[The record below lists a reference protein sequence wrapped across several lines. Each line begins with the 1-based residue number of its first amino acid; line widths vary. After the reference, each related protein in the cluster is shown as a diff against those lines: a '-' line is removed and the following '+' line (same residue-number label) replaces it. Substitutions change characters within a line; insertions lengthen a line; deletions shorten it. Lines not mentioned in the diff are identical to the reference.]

1 MEPSANPVSEAGDPD
16 LAAKLNNLFDS
27 MHPDGQKP
35 DTNEKVVEALAQ
47 QGVRVSAAYLGQIR
61 AGKKK
66 NVSADL
72 LVALAD
78 YFGLQSA
85 SYLVDR
91 GPHPDIEKEFH
102 TLRLLRDKKIR
113 AIATR
118 VSGLSDQSLGNIEVI
133 LDQIRELQ
141 GLPPVDP
148 QTSGGT

>member
-16 LAAKLNNLFDS
+16 LAAKLNTLFDT

-47 QGVRVSAAYLGQIR
+47 KGVRVSAAYLGQIR

-66 NVSADL
+66 NISADL
-72 LVALAD
+72 LVALAE
-78 YFGLQSA
+78 YFGLKSA

-91 GPHPDIEKEFH
+91 GPHPDIEKEFDA
-102 TLRLLRDKKIR
+102 LRLFRDKKIR

-118 VSGLSDQSLGNIEVI
+118 VSGLSDQSLGNVEAI
-133 LDQIRELQ
+133 LDQIREIQ
-141 GLPPVDP
+141 GLPPIDP
-148 QTSGGT
+148 LTSGGT